1 MKKISSILFL
11 SLGLLFIVNT
21 NASSKPNAY
30 FCTYSEQS
38 MNIPVRIYKF
48 GTFGADT
55 TCPNGKKIS
64 MREYVDVAL
73 SWYLKHP
80 SYNFDSENGYISF
93 LKSFKRKFTKHNL
106 DTAYLDSKLIKNYSD
121 KLDKNKLFTALKIAK
136 EPTEKQVF
144 ASINMSKEE
153 YDQTIKKEKKQRKKQ
168 KLKDEELKKKR
179 EEVQRLVEAEELRLK
194 DPLYSAESE
203 LGISIKEA
211 TQETEVIK
219 INEGYKFTC
228 EVEAEDYSIIFNAN
242 LIKSNILK
250 SEAVIN
256 FGQLGEIYYK
266 LNQKISSSGKISKPK
281 FKIHYSSDFDKDFKK
296 MIKKFTKNFK
306 DSITSDFIYADFY
319 GETLKP
325 IKIEDKKAVKKAKKI
340 MENLAASLPDMKD
353 LTKELK
359 KLKMNA
365 YRHYLGT
372 TIIQS
377 EKFYILRTQVVYE
390 HPDENFLE
398 DFDENTLIG
407 YTFFH
412 AASGFSFAVVM
423 SAQYYPVCTIYK
435 EDNELVTIDSFEIF
449 N

>member
-30 FCTYSEQS
+30 FCTYKYAQKSL
-38 MNIPVRIYKF
+38 NLPANIYKF
-48 GTFGADT
+48 GTFGGDG
-55 TCPNGKKIS
+55 CPSGKKIS
-64 MREYVDVAL
+64 MRKYVDITID
-73 SWYLKHP
+73 WYLKQP
-80 SYNFDSENGYISF
+80 SFNFNSENGYISF
-93 LKSFKRKFTKHNL
+93 LKSFKRKLTKHNF
-106 DTAYLDSKLIKNYSD
+106 DTAYLDSQIIYHYSD
-121 KLDKNKLFTALKIAK
+121 KINKNKILLALKIEK
-136 EPTEKQVF
+136 EPTEKQVL

-153 YDQTIKKEKKQRKKQ
+153 YDQTIKKEKKEREEQRLKAEKQ

-179 EEVQRLVEAEELRLK
+179 EEVQRLVEAEALRLK
-194 DPLYSAESE
+194 DPLYMAESE

-228 EVEAEDYSIIFNAN
+228 EADAEDYSIIFNAN
-242 LIKSNILK
+242 LIKSNTLK

-256 FGQLGEIYYK
+256 FGQFGEIYYK

-306 DSITSDFIYADFY
+306 DSIITEFINADFY

-325 IKIEDKKAVKKAKKI
+325 IKIEDKRGVKKAKKI
-340 MENLAASLPDMKD
+340 IENLAASLHDMKD

-359 KLKMNA
+359 KLKVNA

-377 EKFYILRTQVVYE
+377 EKFYILRSQFVYE
-390 HPDENFLE
+390 HPDENIKKLIN
-398 DFDENTLIG
+398 ENQIG
-407 YTFFH
+407 YTFFMLQV
-412 AASGFSFAVVM
+412 ALAF
-423 SAQYYPVCTIYK
+423 
-435 EDNELVTIDSFEIF
+435 LL
-449 N
+449 